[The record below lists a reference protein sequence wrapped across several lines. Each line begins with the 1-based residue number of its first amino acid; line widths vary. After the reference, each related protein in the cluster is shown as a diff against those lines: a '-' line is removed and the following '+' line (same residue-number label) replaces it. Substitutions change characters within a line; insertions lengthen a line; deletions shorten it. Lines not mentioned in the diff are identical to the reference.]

1 MDVHVVSK
9 TDNNTHATFSLPTPT
24 SPLAGPSSLRIRP
37 SLLSLT
43 SNNLTYALL
52 GNQLKWWDAYP
63 VPSNAPTPYND
74 ASAWG
79 IVPAWGFGT
88 VLESTIESIAPGT
101 KLWGYWPASGHVVDL
116 ALKHE
121 PDEPSTHWI
130 EVSPHRQ
137 TLLALYNRYLIS
149 TSDDE
154 TRHAWEASVRPVWQC
169 AYVLSAYVFTPDPAS
184 NPAIHPYPGIPSV
197 KETWTSADA
206 DLSRA
211 VVISLA
217 ASSKTA
223 RAVAH
228 NFTLRPTSGGPL
240 GLLQVTSAPGP
251 IQSAATALKPHF
263 ATRAVDYT
271 SLDTEEVAQWIAAL
285 KPAKILVI
293 DFGSRDGGFEAA
305 HKLVSQDEVLAKAEF
320 VTVNIGYQ
328 QKVYTMSD
336 VGAALA
342 SAAEHS
348 KIQFNT
354 SPVIEAILPVQ
365 GATKLFAGLEKAWD
379 HWLENREAAAPD
391 LQLVWGEGVVGEKG
405 IEGAWTRLTRGEV
418 KPEEALVFR
427 I

>member
-9 TDNNTHATFSLPTPT
+9 TDNNTHATFSLPPPT
-24 SPLAGPSSLRIRP
+24 TPLAATSSSSSSSLRIRP

-52 GNQLKWWDAYP
+52 GTQLHWWDAYP
-63 VPSNAPTPYND
+63 LPSNAPAPYND

-88 VLESTIESIAPGT
+88 
-101 KLWGYWPASGHVVDL
+101 PASGHIVDL

-121 PDEPSTHWI
+121 PDEPETHWI

-137 TLLALYNRYLIS
+137 TLLALYNRYLVS
-149 TSDDE
+149 TSNSNDE
-154 TRHAWEASVRPVWQC
+154 TRHAWEASVRPLWQC
-169 AYVLSAYVFTPDPAS
+169 GYILSSYVFTPDPVT

-197 KETWTSADA
+197 KETWSDSDA
-206 DLSRA
+206 DLSKA

-228 NFTLRPTSGGPL
+228 NFALRPANGGPL
-240 GLLQVTSAPGP
+240 GLLQVTSAPAG
-251 IQSAATALKPHF
+251 IQAAADALKAGF

-271 SLDTEEVAQWIAAL
+271 NLNSEEVARWISAL
-285 KPAKILVI
+285 KPAKIVVI
-293 DFGSRDGGFEAA
+293 DFGSRDGGFEAV
-305 HKLVSQDEVLAKAEF
+305 HKLVKGDEILAKAES
-320 VTVNIGYQ
+320 VTVNIGNQ
-328 QKVYTMSD
+328 QKIYTPSE
-336 VGAALA
+336 VGAALS
-342 SAAEHS
+342 SAAEHG

-354 SPVIEAILPVQ
+354 SPVLEAILALQ
-365 GATKLFAGLEKAWD
+365 GATKLFAGLEEAWE
-379 HWLENREAAAPD
+379 HWLENHEAAAPD
-391 LQLVWGEGVVGEKG
+391 LRFVWGEGVVGEKG
-405 IEGAWTRLTRGEV
+405 IEGGWTRLTRGEV
-418 KPEEALVFR
+418 KPEKALAFR